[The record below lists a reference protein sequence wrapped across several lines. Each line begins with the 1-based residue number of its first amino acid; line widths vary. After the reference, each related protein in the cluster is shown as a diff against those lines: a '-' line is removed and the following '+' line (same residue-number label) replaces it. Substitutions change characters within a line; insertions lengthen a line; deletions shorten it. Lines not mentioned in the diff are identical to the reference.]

1 MIGSE
6 KTIDNHG
13 RLASQQPTPGGGA
26 AAADELIG
34 EALGLADAS
43 VLSGKPLAKLIQ
55 EKARAEAKA
64 LADEGSAPT
73 LAVVV
78 ATEDSSTHW
87 YVRSIERAAENAG
100 IGCRIIDVGHDATE
114 QVLVAVLKDLS
125 AEPSVNGI
133 ILQTPL
139 PPGVKADEL
148 AKHISPAKDI
158 DGANPLSLGL
168 LAVGE
173 RAFAPATARAVVEML
188 DYFEIP
194 VAGRHVVVVG
204 RSTVVGKPLALLLL
218 QKDATTTVCHS
229 RSGPLRRYTKTS
241 DVVVVAAGRTGLIT
255 GDDVSKHSVVI
266 DVGTNVLS
274 DGSLA
279 GDVDGTSVRPVAA
292 ALTPVPGGVG
302 SVTTALLLLHAA
314 EAAREQSRT
323 ARTTVFSS

>member
-1 MIGSE
+1 M
-6 KTIDNHG
+6 T
-13 RLASQQPTPGGGA
+13 
-26 AAADELIG
+26 
-34 EALGLADAS
+34 AS

-55 EKARAEAKA
+55 QQATA
-64 LADEGSAPT
+64 LAAAVAEEGSRPT

-114 QVLVAVLKDLS
+114 QVLIAVLKDLS

-139 PPGVKADEL
+139 PPGVKTQEL
-148 AKHISPAKDI
+148 VKYIAPEKDI
-158 DGANPLSLGL
+158 DGANPVSLGL

-188 DYFEIP
+188 DHFEIP
-194 VAGRHVVVVG
+194 VAGRNVVVVG
-204 RSTVVGKPLALLLL
+204 RSTVVGKPLSLLLL

-229 RSGPLRRYTKTS
+229 KSGPLGKYTKDA
-241 DVVVVAAGRTGLIT
+241 DVVVVAAGRTGLLT
-255 GDDVSKHSVVI
+255 GTDVSEQSVVI

-279 GDVDGTSVRPVAA
+279 GDVDEASVRPVAA

-302 SVTTALLLLHAA
+302 SVTTALLLLHTS
-314 EAAREQSRT
+314 EAAREQFRA
-323 ARTTVFSS
+323 ARTPVLTR

>member
-1 MIGSE
+1 M
-6 KTIDNHG
+6 T
-13 RLASQQPTPGGGA
+13 AS
-26 AAADELIG
+26 L
-34 EALGLADAS
+34 
-43 VLSGKPLAKLIQ
+43 LSGKPLAKLIQ
-55 EKARAEAKA
+55 QQAAAQAKA
-64 LADEGSAPT
+64 LAEEGPGPT

-87 YVRSIERAAENAG
+87 YVRSIERAAETAG

-114 QVLVAVLKDLS
+114 QVLIAVLKDLS

-139 PPGVKADEL
+139 PPGVRTQEL
-148 AKHISPAKDI
+148 VKYIAPEKDI
-158 DGANPLSLGL
+158 DGANPVSLGL

-188 DYFEIP
+188 DHFDIP
-194 VAGRHVVVVG
+194 VAGRSVVVVG
-204 RSTVVGKPLALLLL
+204 RSTVVGKPLSLLLL

-229 RSGPLRRYTKTS
+229 KSGPLGKYTKTA
-241 DVVVVAAGRTGLIT
+241 DVVVVAAGRTGLLT
-255 GDDVSKHSVVI
+255 GADVSEHSVVI

-279 GDVDGTSVRPVAA
+279 GDVDEASVRPVAA

-302 SVTTALLLLHAA
+302 SVTTALLLLHTT
-314 EAAREQSRT
+314 EAARGQSRA
-323 ARTTVFSS
+323 ARTPVLTR

>member
-1 MIGSE
+1 M
-6 KTIDNHG
+6 T
-13 RLASQQPTPGGGA
+13 
-26 AAADELIG
+26 
-34 EALGLADAS
+34 AS

-55 EKARAEAKA
+55 QQATAQATA
-64 LADEGSAPT
+64 LAEEGTRPT

-125 AEPSVNGI
+125 ADPAFHGI

-139 PPGVKADEL
+139 PPGVKTQALVRYIAPE
-148 AKHISPAKDI
+148 KDI

-173 RAFAPATARAVVEML
+173 RAFAPATARAVVEIL
-188 DYFEIP
+188 DHFDIP
-194 VAGRHVVVVG
+194 VAGRSVVVVG
-204 RSTVVGKPLALLLL
+204 RSTVVGKPLSLLLL

-229 RSGPLRRYTKTS
+229 KSGPLGKYTKAA
-241 DVVVVAAGRTGLIT
+241 DVVVVAAGRTGLLT
-255 GDDVSKHSVVI
+255 GTDVSDHSVVI

-279 GDVDGTSVRPVAA
+279 GDVDEASVRPVAA

-302 SVTTALLLLHAA
+302 SVTTALLLLHTA
-314 EAAREQSRT
+314 EAAREQLRAVPT
-323 ARTTVFSS
+323 PVLAR

>member
-1 MIGSE
+1 M
-6 KTIDNHG
+6 T
-13 RLASQQPTPGGGA
+13 
-26 AAADELIG
+26 
-34 EALGLADAS
+34 AS

-55 EKARAEAKA
+55 QQAAAQAAA
-64 LADEGSAPT
+64 LAEEGSRPT

-114 QVLVAVLKDLS
+114 QVLIAVLKDLS

-139 PPGVKADEL
+139 PHGVKTQEL
-148 AKHISPAKDI
+148 VKHIAPEKDI
-158 DGANPLSLGL
+158 DGANPQSLGL

-188 DYFEIP
+188 DHFEIP
-194 VAGRHVVVVG
+194 VAGRNVVVVG
-204 RSTVVGKPLALLLL
+204 RSTVVGKPLSLLLL

-229 RSGPLRRYTKTS
+229 KSGPLGKYTKDA
-241 DVVVVAAGRTGLIT
+241 DVVVVAAGRTGLLT
-255 GDDVSKHSVVI
+255 GTDVSEHSVVI

-279 GDVDGTSVRPVAA
+279 GDVDELSVRPVAA

-302 SVTTALLLLHAA
+302 SVTTALLLLHTS
-314 EAAREQSRT
+314 EAAREQFRA
-323 ARTTVFSS
+323 ARTPVLAR